1 MARTEKTLHEA
12 ELAEAN
18 YQRMQRILENDEK
31 LRVYHHNKIEK
42 SSPVFAN
49 TKVTS
54 CSSVLMSN
62 GLSVAIPFRSG
73 SNTRI

>member
-1 MARTEKTLHEA
+1 MDADEKK
-12 ELAEAN
+12 N
-18 YQRMQRILENDEK
+18 QRMQRILENEEK
-31 LRVYHHNKIEK
+31 LRVILHNKIEK

-62 GLSVAIPFRSG
+62 GLSVAQPFRSA
-73 SNTRI
+73 SNHRLAT